1 MICYPN
7 AKINLGLNIVSKRT
21 DGFHNINSFFLP
33 IPLYDV
39 LEVQVCSSGSKSTN
53 INYSG
58 IYFPKTNNDL
68 VIKAYDLLNN
78 DFQLPGVNI
87 HLHKNIPFGSGLGGG
102 SSDATFMLMTLNKLF
117 NLKLTMDN
125 LLKYAKNIGS
135 DCSFFLFND
144 FSYVSGYG
152 QLIKPVEYSFQE
164 DHIVVVKPSFHCSTS
179 MIFSNYKLKKN
190 DTCSLSLDS
199 NSNVWKKNL
208 VNNLESVTFS
218 IYPELNNIKE
228 SLYSLGATYASMSG
242 SGSSVYGL
250 FKEKPKG
257 LGELDHWVWEGVL
270 SKFLK

>member
-1 MICYPN
+1 MLEQFKVKPED
-7 AKINLGLNIVSKRT
+7 AVRVKEGNLRSTVESIFRKMSLSEEDCVLGA
-21 DGFHNINSFFLP
+21 
-33 IPLYDV
+33 DV
-39 LEVQVCSSGSKSTN
+39 LV
-53 INYSG
+53 
-58 IYFPKTNNDL
+58 
-68 VIKAYDLLNN
+68 KADMR
-78 DFQLPGVNI
+78 GVDTHGVSN
-87 HLHKNIPFGSGLGGG
+87 
-102 SSDATFMLMTLNKLF
+102 MLR
-117 NLKLTMDN
+117 
-125 LLKYAKNIGS
+125 
-135 DCSFFLFND
+135 
-144 FSYVSGYG
+144 SYVSGYG

-250 FKEKPKG
+250 FKEKPQG